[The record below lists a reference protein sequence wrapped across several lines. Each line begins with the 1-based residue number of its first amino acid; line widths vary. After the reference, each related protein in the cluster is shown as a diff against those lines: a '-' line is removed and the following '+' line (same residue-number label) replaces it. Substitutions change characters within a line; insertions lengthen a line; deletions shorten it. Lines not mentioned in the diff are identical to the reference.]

1 MNNRL
6 QIMYLLVCI
15 SNDIL
20 LLYSTKLFLVNMD
33 SENSET
39 QIDLV
44 LSTTS
49 SEPINYDQCCLFKDK
64 AVHGCGLV
72 LYRK

>member
-1 MNNRL
+1 
-6 QIMYLLVCI
+6 
-15 SNDIL
+15 
-20 LLYSTKLFLVNMD
+20 MD

-64 AVHGCGLV
+64 AVYGCGPA